1 MAAARAEGCGPA
13 PAAGSG
19 WLCRVALA
27 GALGLAMAAC
37 FDGYPQ
43 QQEPIVSPY
52 DMTQE
57 QRLAQINELGAA
69 ARAGWRWSYGL
80 LPGCVLRVHV
90 RDPQGRAGV
99 RDIPLLGQAVS
110 LAANR
115 DQGGYQVELQSSD
128 GRDPEAALAISSEKW
143 ADASWMLLLLRLLQ
157 KDCAAD
163 TALRPVP

>member
-1 MAAARAEGCGPA
+1 
-13 PAAGSG
+13 
-19 WLCRVALA
+19 
-27 GALGLAMAAC
+27 
-37 FDGYPQ
+37 
-43 QQEPIVSPY
+43 
-52 DMTQE
+52 
-57 QRLAQINELGAA
+57 
-69 ARAGWRWSYGL
+69 
-80 LPGCVLRVHV
+80 
-90 RDPQGRAGV
+90 V